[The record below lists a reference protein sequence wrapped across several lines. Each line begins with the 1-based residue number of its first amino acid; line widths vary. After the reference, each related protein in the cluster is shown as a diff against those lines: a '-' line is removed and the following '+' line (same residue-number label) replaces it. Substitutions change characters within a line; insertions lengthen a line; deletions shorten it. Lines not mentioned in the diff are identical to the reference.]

1 MRSRGTSIKRAG
13 FSLLILLALSLCL
26 FQRAVSNGHRS
37 LRALST
43 VQGLEEKAPF
53 FQPDLN
59 NTPQPGGYDGGN
71 VLLETLMPSPEA
83 TVPPPTPEPTGTV
96 ASLEPTPEPSPIETL
111 EPTASS
117 DLHQSEVTNAIDI
130 LRGGP
135 AMKGD
140 RDERHEESLQ
150 KADLIRQ
157 EILATGNNAA
167 TNTTMFLAKEAEDE
181 DKNLSPCDQIISVEW
196 LPPTNASQDD
206 IYVWVGAVA
215 KSLDQIRAS
224 DLGGDPLRSLGK
236 DEMEKLD
243 ALRNELFCG
252 HGE

>member
-1 MRSRGTSIKRAG
+1 MIHQQRSRGSIKRAG
-13 FSLLILLALSLCL
+13 ISLLVLLALSLCL

-43 VQGLEEKAPF
+43 VQGLEEKASF
-53 FQPDLN
+53 FQPL
-59 NTPQPGGYDGGN
+59 N
-71 VLLETLMPSPEA
+71 VLPETPMPSPEA
-83 TVPPPTPEPTGTV
+83 TVPPPTPEPTGTTST
-96 ASLEPTPEPSPIETL
+96 SLEPTPEPSPIETL

-117 DLHQSEVTNAIDI
+117 DLHQPEAAVAIDI
-130 LRGGP
+130 LREDP
-135 AMKGD
+135 AIKGD

-167 TNTTMFLAKEAEDE
+167 TNTTVFLAEEAEDE
-181 DKNLSPCDQIISVEW
+181 DKKLSPCEQIMSVEW
-196 LPPTNASQDD
+196 LPPANASQND
-206 IYVWVGAVA
+206 IDVWVGAVA
-215 KSLDQIRAS
+215 KSLDRIRAS

-243 ALRNELFCG
+243 ALRNDLFCG